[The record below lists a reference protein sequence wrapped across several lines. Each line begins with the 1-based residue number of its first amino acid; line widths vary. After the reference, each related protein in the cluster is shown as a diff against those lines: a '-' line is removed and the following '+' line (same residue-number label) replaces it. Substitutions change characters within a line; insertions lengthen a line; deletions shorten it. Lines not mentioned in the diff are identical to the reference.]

1 MKDEYFL
8 FEQMVVEN
16 ELYKVRAFHCFL
28 SVDRFM
34 IFKDRM
40 NIV

>member
-1 MKDEYFL
+1 MKDEHFL

-16 ELYKVRAFHCFL
+16 ELYKVRTFHRIL
-28 SVDRFM
+28 AVDRFM

-40 NIV
+40 NVI